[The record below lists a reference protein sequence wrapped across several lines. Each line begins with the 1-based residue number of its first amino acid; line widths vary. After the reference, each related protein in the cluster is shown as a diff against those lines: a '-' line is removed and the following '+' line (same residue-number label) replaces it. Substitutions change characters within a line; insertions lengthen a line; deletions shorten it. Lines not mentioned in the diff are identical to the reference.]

1 MLLTV
6 GATVRRFDLLAMA
19 VGQSISVLNN
29 KSLSRA
35 GSLPQGGGWCE
46 ATAWVSAAATPAQTA
61 RRDRS
66 H

>member
-19 VGQSISVLNN
+19 VGQSIPVLNN

-35 GSLPQGGGWCE
+35 GSLPQGGWCE
-46 ATAWVSAAATPAQTA
+46 AIAWVNAAATPAQTA

-66 H
+66 R